1 MTGTVLRA
9 ARREV
14 VDEGSGIHWEKA
26 TALGHGTIYRGEGE
40 GM

>member
-1 MTGTVLRA
+1 MTGTELRA

-26 TALGHGTIYRGEGE
+26 TARGHGTIYGGEGA